1 MNRRILAII
10 IFLMG
15 FVLVVL
21 LFIQVYWIR
30 NALMLREAAFTAG
43 VEEAVSN
50 VVLSLERIESGKR
63 LRSFKESARLY
74 RKIDSLNYLIDKRY
88 HELTGEDGSSAADV
102 KARRKIIQDRKSW
115 RTLRDLDTTSE
126 FRENRNIQEELD
138 SLIEPKQI
146 QTIQTRSV
154 NIEDDPVYKRLQ
166 KQRESV
172 VEELMSRSLI
182 YDAALGR
189 FDDIIEM
196 PLEKRIQP
204 GIVDSMLAVELQNKG
219 IKTEFEFG
227 IYDTRRDSLIYQKT
241 GKFTQELLNK
251 AFAVNLFPRQPG
263 KDKAILLVYFTYE
276 RQYMVQQIWW
286 LLLLSILLVGTFI
299 AIFYKTIS
307 TILYQKKLSD
317 MKNDFI
323 SNITHEFKTPVS
335 TISLACEALNDPDV
349 VKTPAMASNYIQI
362 ITDENRRLGTMA
374 EKILIASVLEQ
385 GKLELNMVPCA
396 MHEIITEC
404 VQKVGIQAETAG
416 GSIQTSLQA
425 LHDMVRGDRLHLTS
439 VVVNLL
445 DNAIK
450 YSPIRPTIRI
460 NTYNRDQNFVF
471 EVIDNGIGISK
482 ENQGMIFDKLYRV
495 PTGNIHNV
503 KGFGLGL
510 SYTKAIVEAHQGN
523 ISVSSELKKGT
534 TFTVTLPNFEP

>member
-1 MNRRILAII
+1 
-10 IFLMG
+10 
-15 FVLVVL
+15 
-21 LFIQVYWIR
+21 
-30 NALMLREAAFTAG
+30 
-43 VEEAVSN
+43 
-50 VVLSLERIESGKR
+50 
-63 LRSFKESARLY
+63 
-74 RKIDSLNYLIDKRY
+74 
-88 HELTGEDGSSAADV
+88 
-102 KARRKIIQDRKSW
+102 
-115 RTLRDLDTTSE
+115 
-126 FRENRNIQEELD
+126 
-138 SLIEPKQI
+138 
-146 QTIQTRSV
+146 
-154 NIEDDPVYKRLQ
+154 
-166 KQRESV
+166 
-172 VEELMSRSLI
+172 
-182 YDAALGR
+182 
-189 FDDIIEM
+189 
-196 PLEKRIQP
+196 
-204 GIVDSMLAVELQNKG
+204 
-219 IKTEFEFG
+219 
-227 IYDTRRDSLIYQKT
+227 
-241 GKFTQELLNK
+241 
-251 AFAVNLFPRQPG
+251 
-263 KDKAILLVYFTYE
+263 
-276 RQYMVQQIWW
+276 
-286 LLLLSILLVGTFI
+286 
-299 AIFYKTIS
+299 
-307 TILYQKKLSD
+307 
-317 MKNDFI
+317 
-323 SNITHEFKTPVS
+323 
-335 TISLACEALNDPDV
+335 
-349 VKTPAMASNYIQI
+349 MASNYIQI